1 MGEKH
6 MMNFSLLP
14 FLLFLANLNVNYEKS
29 AGWINFDFLSKPDFA
44 NFFMNVSIGFF
55 IFL

>member
-1 MGEKH
+1 